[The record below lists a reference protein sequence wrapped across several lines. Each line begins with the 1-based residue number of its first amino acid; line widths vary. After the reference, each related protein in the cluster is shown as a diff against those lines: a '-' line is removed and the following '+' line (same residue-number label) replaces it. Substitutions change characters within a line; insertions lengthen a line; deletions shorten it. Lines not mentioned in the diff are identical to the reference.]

1 MLQFIN
7 WKLQRNH
14 TNVFNACIE
23 GKSLHSLISTPAN
36 EKCARAQQWGP
47 SKALLHAQERNYRT
61 KV

>member
-36 EKCARAQQWGP
+36 EKCARASTVG
-47 SKALLHAQERNYRT
+47 ALQSFTPRT
-61 KV
+61 GKKLQN